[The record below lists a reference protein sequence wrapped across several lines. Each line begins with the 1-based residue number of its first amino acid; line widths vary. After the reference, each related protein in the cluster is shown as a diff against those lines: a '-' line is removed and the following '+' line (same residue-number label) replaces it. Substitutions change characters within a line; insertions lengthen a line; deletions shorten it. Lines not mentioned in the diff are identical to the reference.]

1 MMVERDEVEIDEQRE
16 VIVHISP
23 PMDVFGG
30 DDVDGGMAI
39 GSRSKDKSSGVP
51 ALIRFRASVNPSSS
65 HLPFVM
71 SEQAKKMDCKELSA
85 AYLTDDLVVEILSRL
100 PFKSF
105 SRFKCVC
112 KAWLAF
118 SFDPH
123 YSQKLPKVSDGFFY
137 QDRHNSAIQFVSLS
151 EHARGFDGTLSFLPG
166 YEHLEFVDCCNGL
179 VLCEYR
185 SNYTSRDIF
194 RFIVCNPA
202 TQEWKI
208 LPETQRKPDGFYYTT
223 KLGFDPSRSPH
234 FYVFNF
240 HNKRGP
246 YNFTLVSAKLR
257 GCLGQ
262 YSGILH
268 YAVAEEDGCTI
279 LIWSHDYCDPYMWT
293 ITHHLNMKDAFG
305 RDDFVHYEE
314 GFIWT
319 CDYGIIALDLERD
332 VIFLFDEKTNKLL
345 SYGISTGKLS
355 EIKDSPHWYFH
366 YVPCYLK
373 LPEPEPV
380 YDDVAILQAQL
391 MQAKAQLASSGVQQ
405 GHSPVSHHQW
415 DHGSITAL
423 PRQDAAKRPAAA
435 AGGLK
440 DCFMPA

>member
-1 MMVERDEVEIDEQRE
+1 
-16 VIVHISP
+16 
-23 PMDVFGG
+23 
-30 DDVDGGMAI
+30 
-39 GSRSKDKSSGVP
+39 
-51 ALIRFRASVNPSSS
+51 
-65 HLPFVM
+65 
-71 SEQAKKMDCKELSA
+71 MDCKELSA

-118 SFDPH
+118 SSDPH
-123 YSQKLPKVSDGFFY
+123 YSQKLPKVTNGFFY

-208 LPETQRKPDGFYYTT
+208 LPDTQRKPDGFDYTT
-223 KLGFDPSRSPH
+223 KLSFDPSRSPH
-234 FYVFNF
+234 SYVFNF
-240 HNKRGP
+240 HNERGP
-246 YNFTLVSAKLR
+246 YNFTFGVTQVEIFSSCKSTWLVDKTLWDPKNNDLSVNGRPHVFIDGLLHVHTDRDVLVLDKLETGSMGIPLCNWTIMLPLHKNDCTVDHCVR

-262 YSGILH
+262 SSGILH

-279 LIWSHDYCDPYMWT
+279 LIWSHDYYDPYMWT
-293 ITHHLNMKDAFG
+293 ITHRLNMKDAFG

-314 GFIWT
+314 GFIWA
-319 CDYGIIALDLERD
+319 CDYEIIALDLERE

-373 LPEPEPV
+373 LPEPELV
-380 YDDVAILQAQL
+380 YDDV
-391 MQAKAQLASSGVQQ
+391 SG
-405 GHSPVSHHQW
+405 
-415 DHGSITAL
+415 L
-423 PRQDAAKRPAAA
+423 FAAP
-435 AGGLK
+435 L
-440 DCFMPA
+440 